1 MYIANV
7 RRLSFCVALI
17 AGFAQTVLA
26 ADILIADAKSQPES
40 LTVAPGGVLIV
51 GSASTPFVYKVRP
64 GASTAE
70 KFVDASA
77 EGPGT
82 FFFGMLADA
91 VYQHVVD
98 LSIDPGARHNAGA
111 AAHRTE
117 RLRPLHWRSQDPL
130 EPAGRQQHLQR
141 FRDRTGQGALH
152 HRHRQQQNLQ
162 AAGRR
167 FHRRTVP
174 GASRA
179 LWHRRHHLF
188 ERHALCEQR
197 LFEQSLPHP
206 SRRRGQGR
214 DSPSISGWISQ

>member
-1 MYIANV
+1 MPISNA
-7 RRLSFCVALI
+7 RRLAVCVALV
-17 AGFAQTVLA
+17 AGFAQAASA

-51 GSASTPFVYKVRP
+51 GSASTPFVYKVRS
-64 GASTAE
+64 GSTTAE

-77 EGPGT
+77 EGAGT

-91 VYQHVVD
+91 STNTLWTCQLTPVPGTTPVQRHTALRSFD
-98 LSIDPGARHNAGA
+98 LDNRRA
-111 AAHRTE
+111 E
-117 RLRPLHWRSQDPL
+117 DPL

-141 FRDRTGQGALH
+141 FRDRPGQGALH

-174 GASRA
+174 GGSRA
-179 LWHRRHHLF
+179 LRHRWHHLP
-188 ERHALCEQR
+188 ERHALREQR
-197 LFEQSLPHP
+197 VLEQSLPHP
-206 SRRRGQGR
+206 GRRRRQGGAAGR
-214 DSPSISGWISQ
+214 YLDGPAD